1 MKNWKTC
8 LFQTCRS
15 VKVTTFVKLDFGM
28 QFTCT
33 FIKLLNAFPD
43 SYFIDWHSAI
53 HLTWFSIMHW
63 FRRKKILTVQ
73 NSEETINRSHFENYF
88 PLWEKPL
95 ISSPSPK
102 FESFLIFCC
111 HRLVTCFASHFIKR
125 VKRLIGFVRPV
136 KENRYPQLLL
146 KPAKNLFLSI

>member
-1 MKNWKTC
+1 
-8 LFQTCRS
+8 
-15 VKVTTFVKLDFGM
+15 
-28 QFTCT
+28 
-33 FIKLLNAFPD
+33 
-43 SYFIDWHSAI
+43 
-53 HLTWFSIMHW
+53 MHW

-73 NSEETINRSHFENYF
+73 NRRETINRSYFENYF
-88 PLWEKPL
+88 PFWEKPL

-136 KENRYPQLLL
+136 KENRYPQLFH
-146 KPAKNLFLSI
+146 KPGKILFLSILLRYLLLIVVCSTLWSHSTTKYYFHHLMKEIGKN